1 MEYLLLGFAGGPV
14 SGSLTIPEPECFDNI
29 ADLARCELKSQ
40 MEVLNFQQA
49 QTLLRVAASDCIER
63 AKAEWD
69 SSFAAEEGRETFSDI
84 LIWQRVANRNLKR
97 IRHGMVPAS
106 QYTQLIFPYLD
117 NAVMEAYFGAPV
129 EHIKYQKAHCYA
141 GFYRFRDFGKY
152 QAGGFPVSLQW
163 EARLPILVR
172 SLRGLRDSLPSLRSA
187 AKYGPGGGEN
197 ETVVR
202 EYLNRVT
209 HSHLFEGKRVQ
220 ELFLENRIP
229 RKSIYKMYNVVKF
242 FDVYVTGENK
252 EPFTIASASS

>member
-14 SGSLTIPEPECFDNI
+14 SGSLTIPEPERFDNI

-40 MEVLNFQQA
+40 MEVLSFEQA
-49 QTLLRVAASDCIER
+49 QALLSAAGSDCIER

-97 IRHGMVPAS
+97 IRNAMVPAS

-117 NAVMEAYFGAPV
+117 SAVLEAYFGAPV
-129 EHIKYQKAHCYA
+129 EHIRYQKAHCYA

-152 QAGGFPVSLQW
+152 QAGGFPVSLKW
-163 EARLPILVR
+163 EARLPILLR
-172 SLRGLRDSLPSLRSA
+172 SLRGLRDSFQSLRS
-187 AKYGPGGGEN
+187 PMEHHRDGGN
-197 ETVVR
+197 EMVRDYSKRVVD
-202 EYLNRVT
+202 
-209 HSHLFEGKRVQ
+209 SPIFDGKRVQ
-220 ELFLENRIP
+220 KLLSENRIS
-229 RKSIYKMYNVVKF
+229 RKSVYKMHTLAKF
-242 FDVYVTGENK
+242 LDVYVARENK